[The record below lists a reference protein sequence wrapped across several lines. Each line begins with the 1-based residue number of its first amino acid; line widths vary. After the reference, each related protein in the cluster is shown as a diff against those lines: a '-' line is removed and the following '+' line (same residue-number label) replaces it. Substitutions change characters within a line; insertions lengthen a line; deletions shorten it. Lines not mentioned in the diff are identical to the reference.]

1 MRLLRTL
8 GNLGRSKAGLN
19 EDVSALRTEG
29 SSNRLSEGIDTSEES
44 STALNTELELLYSEL
59 AYDWNLVT
67 PQYHHTL

>member
-8 GNLGRSKAGLN
+8 CDLRRTKAGLN

-29 SSNRLSEGIDTSEES
+29 SSNSLSQGIDTSEES

-59 AYDWNLVT
+59 VYNSNLVT
-67 PQYHHTL
+67 S

>member
-8 GNLGRSKAGLN
+8 GDLRRTKAGLN

-29 SSNRLSEGIDTSEES
+29 SSNSLSEGIDTSEES

-59 AYDWNLVT
+59 VYNSNLVT
-67 PQYHHTL
+67 S

>member
-8 GNLGRSKAGLN
+8 GDLRRTKAGLN

-29 SSNRLSEGIDTSEES
+29 SSNSLSEGIDTSKES

-59 AYDWNLVT
+59 VYNSNLVT
-67 PQYHHTL
+67 S